1 MNTHHGDTEARSSSG
16 LLSRNIAPIW
26 ILLTMFVAVPI
37 ALMASCVGYSAF
49 QARRPKDMPN
59 AIWIDAPAVPFG
71 YYRGWWEG
79 CWVDSGQQ
87 TNHCRL
93 YSREVVFE
101 GRFMPC
107 EGKSPIPMT
116 ELKLR
121 PPARSESMWIF
132 PGFVAFLEDGR
143 ILVPLENVPE
153 CPKVLERLEYKKIQ
167 GYEGNN

>member
-1 MNTHHGDTEARSSSG
+1 LRA
-16 LLSRNIAPIW
+16 SRKIAPIL
-26 ILLTMFVAVPI
+26 ILLTILVAAPI
-37 ALMASCVGYSAF
+37 VLMASCVGYSAF

-71 YYRGWWEG
+71 FYHGWWEG
-79 CWVDSGQQ
+79 CWVDSDQQ
-87 TNHCRL
+87 TNYCRL
-93 YSREVVFE
+93 YARGLRPPVVFD
-101 GRFMPC
+101 GRYMPC

-143 ILVPLENVPE
+143 ILVPLENVGD
-153 CPKVLERLEYKKIQ
+153 CPKILERLYHKKTQ
-167 GYEGNN
+167 GYEGSN